1 MVTVGKN
8 ARIAAQEISEISDS
22 LITKTLTLYSSRI
35 KENKDKIV
43 KANQEDIQLA
53 LHNNASKAFI
63 DRLTLN
69 EDRINSLQNVMI
81 DIANQKSPVDQILE
95 TSVRPNGLEISK
107 VTTPIGVI
115 GVIFESRPNVFCDAA
130 ALCLKSKNA
139 SILKPGSDALKTVK
153 VLYDLLAS
161 AISDMEN
168 AKKLRSITW
177 VW

>member
-22 LITKTLTLYSSRI
+22 LVTKTLTLYSSRI

-81 DIANQKSPVDQILE
+81 DIANQKSPVD
-95 TSVRPNGLEISK
+95 
-107 VTTPIGVI
+107 
-115 GVIFESRPNVFCDAA
+115 
-130 ALCLKSKNA
+130 
-139 SILKPGSDALKTVK
+139 
-153 VLYDLLAS
+153 
-161 AISDMEN
+161 
-168 AKKLRSITW
+168 
-177 VW
+177 

>member
-8 ARIAAQEISEISDS
+8 ARIAAQEISEIPDS
-22 LITKTLTLYSSRI
+22 LVTKTLTLYSSRI

-81 DIANQKSPVDQILE
+81 NIANQKSPVDQILE

-107 VTTPIGVI
+107 VTTQ
-115 GVIFESRPNVFCDAA
+115 S
-130 ALCLKSKNA
+130 AL
-139 SILKPGSDALKTVK
+139 
-153 VLYDLLAS
+153 S
-161 AISDMEN
+161 A
-168 AKKLRSITW
+168 
-177 VW
+177 